1 MSLYIPRKV
10 VLNWYR
16 YDVSLSI
23 ELISSFVQGIERQA
37 ADSILNYRNTK
48 RSEDGHRGL
57 DEGSWDLKEIFEEYF
72 PSIQRRSA
80 LLTVWGFLEHELDK
94 LCLLYQSEKGFR
106 LAFSDLSGKGVDRS
120 TGYLEKVAG
129 LEGLKASQEWAD
141 IKTLQRIRNVIA
153 HDDGKLRDHQG
164 QPKNGIIGDMKTVGF
179 LSGDDEIV
187 LAEGFLSKVVD
198 ACHSYFKRIAE
209 SVDAKENI
217 SQSAP
222 KRRKSLRKKPS
233 LAT

>member
-23 ELISSFVQGIERQA
+23 ELISSFVQSVERQA
-37 ADSILNYRNTK
+37 AESILTYRNAK
-48 RSEDGHRGL
+48 RFEDGHRGL
-57 DEGSWDLKEIFEEYF
+57 DESSWDLEEIFEVYF
-72 PSIQRRSA
+72 PSLQRRSA

-94 LCLLYQSEKGFR
+94 LCLLYQSEKGFK
-106 LAFSDLSGKGVDRS
+106 LAFSDLSGKGIDRS

-129 LEGLKASQEWAD
+129 LEGLKASPEWAD
-141 IKTLQRIRNVIA
+141 IKTLQRIRNLIA
-153 HDDGKLRDHQG
+153 HGDGKLRDHQG
-164 QPKNGIIGDMKTVGF
+164 KPKNGIREDMTRVGC

-198 ACHSYFKRIAE
+198 ACHSYFKLIAE
-209 SVDAKENI
+209 SVDAKGKLDPARE
-217 SQSAP
+217 
-222 KRRKSLRKKPS
+222 
-233 LAT
+233 